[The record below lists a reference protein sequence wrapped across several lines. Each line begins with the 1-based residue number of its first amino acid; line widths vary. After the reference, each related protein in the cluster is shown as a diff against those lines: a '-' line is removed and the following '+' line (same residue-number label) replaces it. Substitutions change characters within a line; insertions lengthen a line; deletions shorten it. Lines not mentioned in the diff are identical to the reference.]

1 MNRSIKLAL
10 ASLAFVATAGTA
22 QAQSGNVTAE
32 ATVLSPL
39 TLTPVRVLQFGNAF
53 PGVTRTIA
61 STDAANS
68 GAIQIAGAGTSQV
81 AISAQSMSANLQC
94 VGTCTGGVAS
104 DIVLTVSAAARIN
117 TANATPT
124 GATAFTLG
132 TTAANANLA
141 AGNLWLL
148 IGGSITPT
156 ANQAAGLYRGTVQIN
171 ASYTGN

>member
-1 MNRSIKLAL
+1 MIRKLSLSLAAVAL
-10 ASLAFVATAGTA
+10 AASAA

-39 TLTPVRVLQFGNAF
+39 TLTPVRALQFGNVF
-53 PGVTRTIA
+53 PGVARTIA

-68 GAIQIAGAGTSQV
+68 GAIQIIGAGTSEV
-81 AISAQSMSANLQC
+81 AISAGSMTANLAC
-94 VGTCTGGVAS
+94 VTTCTGGVAT
-104 DIVLTVSAAARIN
+104 DIVLTVSAAARLN

-132 TTAANANLA
+132 TTPANANLA

-148 IGGSITPT
+148 IGGSITPA
-156 ANQAAGLYRGTVQIN
+156 ANQAAGTYSGTIQIN